1 MTEMLDRVPVQ
12 RRSATEVGRSIR
24 EVFGLDGPV
33 GQGAVA
39 LPTVAAPVVP
49 PAPPAAA
56 APQPARPP
64 AKVAGKRRADV
75 SRWRLR

>member
-33 GQGAVA
+33 GQGAVV
-39 LPTVAAPVVP
+39 LPTVTAPVVP
-49 PAPPAAA
+49 PTAPAAA
-56 APQPARPP
+56 TPEPGRAP

>member
-33 GQGAVA
+33 V
-39 LPTVAAPVVP
+39 PPIAPVVP
-49 PAPPAAA
+49 AAA
-56 APQPARPP
+56 TPEPVRPP

>member
-24 EVFGLDGPV
+24 EVFGLDCPG
-33 GQGAVA
+33 GSGAVV
-39 LPTVAAPVVP
+39 LPTAVAPV
-49 PAPPAAA
+49 APPAVPAA
-56 APQPARPP
+56 ATPEPVRPP